1 VQADYTRSRN
11 AARGAGSLDV
21 GLTRGAALVT
31 FEALASEQARWTIGA
46 GPTVGAFHLAV
57 RAPAPVT
64 AAGDYWF
71 AAAQL
76 TTVLQVRVTKKVFI
90 ELGANGFA
98 ALVRQQFLVRP
109 QEEPVWSQPRIAGSL
124 FGGVGTTFP

>member
-1 VQADYTRSRN
+1 
-11 AARGAGSLDV
+11 
-21 GLTRGAALVT
+21 
-31 FEALASEQARWTIGA
+31 
-46 GPTVGAFHLAV
+46 VGAFHLAV